1 MRTSSPNNAVSSAM
15 LVSPS
20 MSSIRLVVGVW
31 VGNACPPTWGN
42 VPVRST
48 PREAWGGGGVGDG
61 AGIDEPGKGGE
72 GREGERRRLG
82 MFLVG
87 LPGSRG
93 GGSGR
98 SGRRQHPIP
107 PGPSLALTTPCAFRL
122 GADRRGE
129 VWRGR

>member
-93 GGSGR
+93 GGVRVVQDAVSIR
-98 SGRRQHPIP
+98 YHPAL
-107 PGPSLALTTPCAFRL
+107 PSR
-122 GADRRGE
+122 
-129 VWRGR
+129 